1 MIRNN
6 ILEIKKGR
14 GCFSAKYLVCRRLH
28 CVCVCVC
35 VFNEIVGTSKYRHG
49 KMQEKSSFLAGT
61 SLFIFL
67 CTFIGGHNAS
77 SLVRHCIICGSKLVL
92 IVMRSKK
99 QVPPK
104 STIVVSVVNFCC
116 FSSKIV
122 VSVVFCMLSDDENE
136 SMEGVLAVCI
146 SCFL

>member
-28 CVCVCVC
+28 CVC

-104 STIVVSVVNFCC
+104 STIVVSVVYFCC

-122 VSVVFCMLSDDENE
+122 VSVVFSLSFQDIPALWKDNKND
-136 SMEGVLAVCI
+136 
-146 SCFL
+146 F